1 MDDYKEM
8 GLIYEAFAKG
18 RNPYNG
24 TAKLTNTSYPPGQSD
39 NPSHSYRKP
48 VPLSDPGGSGR
59 NYDAALTSGQGHV
72 CDEEA
77 SIAPKEI
84 TNVDVIDKIES
95 LIRDAQSF
103 EDTKTII
110 ALDELKRYIVREL

>member
-8 GLIYEAFAKG
+8 GLIYEAFARG

-24 TAKLTNTSYPPGQSD
+24 IAKPTSTSYPPGQSD
-39 NPSHSYRKP
+39 NSSHSFRKP

-72 CDEEA
+72 CDEE
-77 SIAPKEI
+77 STIAPKKI
-84 TNVDVIDKIES
+84 NNVDVIEKINS
-95 LIRDAQSF
+95 LKKEAESF
-103 EDTKTII
+103 EDTKTLI
-110 ALDELKRYIVREL
+110 ALDVLKRYIEKL